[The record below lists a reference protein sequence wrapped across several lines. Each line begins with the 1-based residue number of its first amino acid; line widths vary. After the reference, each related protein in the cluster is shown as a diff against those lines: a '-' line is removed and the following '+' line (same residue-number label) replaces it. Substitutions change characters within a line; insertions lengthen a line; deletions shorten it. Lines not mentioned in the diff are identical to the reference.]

1 VEQLF
6 GLSQSAQRFYGLV
19 CSRAEDV
26 WPKLTDSTDDKV
38 VMNLGKFLLEPPA
51 IKVELIR
58 RSLTTIGSG
67 EKDLSHRHYERIL
80 QLAQQN
86 ISSKKIELPGRFTVQ
101 REYGNLIF
109 ARPQATYRANEEVGY
124 AVHTKLEVPGQ
135 TGFGQYLI
143 EATILDAGYSILDT
157 RRKTKSKIQFME
169 HFDLEKVKLPLFVRF
184 RDAGDKFWPLG
195 LPAEKKV
202 GKFLT
207 AAKVPQQ
214 VRAGTQLR
222 GNPKILIVA
231 DSEKII
237 WVWPIRISEQAKITS
252 DTRRILQL
260 QITDANSAKI
270 S

>member
-1 VEQLF
+1 
-6 GLSQSAQRFYGLV
+6 
-19 CSRAEDV
+19 
-26 WPKLTDSTDDKV
+26 
-38 VMNLGKFLLEPPA
+38 LEHPA

-58 RSLTTIGSG
+58 RSLTAIGSG
-67 EKDLSHRHYERIL
+67 ERDLSQRHYERIL
-80 QLAQQN
+80 QLAEQN
-86 ISSKKIELPGRFTVQ
+86 ISGKKIELPGRFTVQ

-109 ARPQATYRANEEVGY
+109 AQSFLTEGRQKRDGGRGTPAAAGAGLPPRKRGDEGRI
-124 AVHTKLEVPGQ
+124 KVPGQ

-143 EATILDAGYSILDT
+143 EATILDAGCSTLRSATEDGSILDT
-157 RRKTKSKIQFME
+157 CRKTKSKIQFIE

-184 RDAGDKFWPLG
+184 RQAGDRFWPLG

-214 VRAGTQLR
+214 VRAGTPLR

-231 DSEKII
+231 DREKII

-252 DTRRILQL
+252 GTRRILQL
-260 QITDANSAKI
+260 QITDANSAKANC
-270 S
+270 SVC